1 MTISDMCIKFRLYAQ
16 QAGMQNVRAIL
27 PEQIYQYLNSSIT
40 DTTNEIIRSAITIPD
55 NSIVVDYGKV
65 GRINALVPLQHTEN
79 ADLDPSEQY
88 TFNTITP
95 YFIYKIEVAY
105 TGGLTYPVDITE
117 EKYIADKLS
126 DYIFKPR
133 FYKPLA
139 VISITR
145 ENEVYI
151 KFYFGGNHPAISKV
165 YIKYIAKPNVVNAST
180 ECNLPEYLH
189 EDIVKHAVELYL
201 RALGMNPTTS
211 NGSQEQVQQPQYNQQ
226 QNQQ

>member
-65 GRINALVPLQHTEN
+65 GRINALVPLQRTQDVTLVAN
-79 ADLDPSEQY
+79 NQY
-88 TFNTITP
+88 EFTDAP

-117 EKYIADKLS
+117 EKYIADKLN
-126 DYIFKPR
+126 DYVFKPR

-139 VISITR
+139 VISIN
-145 ENEVYI
+145 ENKVYV
-151 KFYFGGNHPAISKV
+151 KFYFGGNHPTISNIC
-165 YIKYIAKPNVVNAST
+165 IKYIAKPNVVNAGT

-189 EDIVKHAVELYL
+189 EDIVRHAVELYL